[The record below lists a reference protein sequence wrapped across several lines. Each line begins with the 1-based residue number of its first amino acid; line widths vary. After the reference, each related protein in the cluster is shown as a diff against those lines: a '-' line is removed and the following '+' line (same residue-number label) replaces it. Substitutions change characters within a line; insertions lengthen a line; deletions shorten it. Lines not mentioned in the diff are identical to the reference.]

1 MLLRLAVLTAV
12 MCVSTGCTSVAS
24 GRPTT
29 PPDRSTSSTRAS
41 SRPAA
46 LSESLRP
53 SSAARPTL
61 RPRSSSAASAAA
73 SSDPTSRAVASA
85 PVASSSS
92 AAAASTSA
100 VSPATI
106 LAGMSEAQ
114 RVGQL
119 LMVDCPT
126 TGVAAATTAAIQ
138 TYHVGSVI
146 LDGTTYQGVTA
157 TKAVT
162 TRLQGLAPASVKLL
176 ISSDQ
181 EGGLVQRLRGP
192 GFSTI
197 PSALTQGTW
206 YHGTL
211 WSNAVTWA
219 QQLHAAGV
227 NVNLAPV
234 VDTVPPG
241 DTDNPPIGDLD
252 REFGHYPT
260 TVIPHG
266 DAFVRGMAQG
276 GVDATAKHFPGLGR
290 VTGNTDTTSGVR
302 DTVTGPNDPYLA
314 PFQSAVQAHVPFVM
328 MSTAIYTRID
338 SAHPAAFSS
347 TIVTGILRQRFGF
360 TGVVISDDLGAAKQ
374 VSGYSVGSR
383 AVDFI
388 RAGGDLVLTVDA
400 SQAGAM
406 TAALL
411 QAASASSS
419 FRALVDASALRVL
432 TAKSAL
438 GLLH

>member
-24 GRPTT
+24 GRPTD
-29 PPDRSTSSTRAS
+29 PPNPPTSSMRAS

-46 LSESLRP
+46 PSTSRPP
-53 SSAARPTL
+53 SSAARPS
-61 RPRSSSAASAAA
+61 RQPRASSAASSRATDSSRAA
-73 SSDPTSRAVASA
+73 SSSP
-85 PVASSSS
+85 
-92 AAAASTSA
+92 AAATTSAMRTSTSA
-100 VSPATI
+100 SPRT
-106 LAGMSEAQ
+106 LLSGMSEAQ

-126 TGVAAATTAAIQ
+126 TGVAAATATAIQ

-176 ISSDQ
+176 VSTDQ
-181 EGGLVQRLRGP
+181 EGGLVQRLRGS

-211 WSNAVTWA
+211 WSKAVTWA

-266 DAFVRGMAQG
+266 DAFVRGMAEG

-302 DTVTGPNDPYLA
+302 DTITGPNDPYLE

-360 TGVVISDDLGAAKQ
+360 AGVVISDDLGAAKQ

-400 SQAGAM
+400 GQAGAM